1 MGRPAS
7 MKPAGRGKPHIKEEG
22 RTRQTSGHGDGTTE
36 LLYAFLGECLQVV
49 GRECT
54 MSDGNTGSTREG
66 QLVGMNLTLHAIF
79 LASLEEAVGLLW
91 REETLVAEHVHKV
104 GQSLGSHTGH
114 HLVDDEID
122 IF

>member
-1 MGRPAS
+1 
-7 MKPAGRGKPHIKEEG
+7 
-22 RTRQTSGHGDGTTE
+22 
-36 LLYAFLGECLQVV
+36 
-49 GRECT
+49 

-79 LASLEEAVGLLW
+79 LASFEDAVGLLW